1 MFPTVLTTV
10 MFILPLYFLTLSQL
24 GHLLGG
30 RRVEAKQRCVL
41 ALCRWK
47 ESELEALGFLLSFP
61 ILESSTNY
69 IICEMGVIICPP
81 PRVVGGPKKLVDYES
96 ALLNKWAWLINVSC

>member
-10 MFILPLYFLTLSQL
+10 MFILPLYFLTLGQL

-30 RRVEAKQRCVL
+30 RRVESKQRCAL
-41 ALCRWK
+41 ALCKRK

-61 ILESSTNY
+61 VLESSTNY
-69 IICEMGVIICPP
+69 IVCGMGVIICPP
-81 PRVVGGPKKLVDYES
+81 PRVVGGPKKVMDYKN
-96 ALLNKWAWLINVSC
+96 ALLNGHG